1 MTVHEQYDIKKAQYM
16 KYNAEVEVYKTQLN
30 KATDALKEKL
40 ADLSSR
46 TSVVEDTTLRN
57 RIELAIENV
66 NKGLKNFDTQD
77 ALDEAMKELAAVASI
92 LEQQIMRAL
101 ND

>member
-46 TSVVEDTTLRN
+46 TSAVEDTALRN

-66 NKGLKNFDTQD
+66 NKGLRSIDTQGI
-77 ALDEAMKELAAVASI
+77 LDEAMKELAAAASI